1 MLYEHFYN
9 VDFYFLFPHRD
20 NLKTILQSIYSNK
33 DAVDDELV
41 EVFIA
46 LLLPQSKSLVN
57 FLLFVAFDLRH
68 FSRIIAY

>member
-1 MLYEHFYN
+1 
-9 VDFYFLFPHRD
+9 
-20 NLKTILQSIYSNK
+20 LKTILQSIYSNK